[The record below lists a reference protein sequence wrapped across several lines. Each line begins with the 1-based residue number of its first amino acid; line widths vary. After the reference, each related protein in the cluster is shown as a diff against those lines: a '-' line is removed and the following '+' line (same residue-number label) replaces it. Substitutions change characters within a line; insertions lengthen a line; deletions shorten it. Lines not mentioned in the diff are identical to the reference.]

1 MDGTT
6 LFRVYNRTNYDIG
19 VTLTS
24 GLKPVIRNGS
34 FLPLSVNDILYI
46 ESTALR
52 SKPFSSKI
60 LVIENDNNEELSLE
74 DIGGFSDPYAKKH
87 FDADEIAANL
97 EKSAKSIAAW
107 LKDIEDPIELDAI
120 RDMAEKMD
128 LPGSK
133 LKLIQA
139 KVPNRNLLE
148 SEEE

>member
-19 VTLTS
+19 ITLTS
-24 GLKPVIRNGS
+24 GQKPVIRANS

-52 SKPFSSKI
+52 SKPFSAKI
-60 LVIENDNNEELSLE
+60 LVAEDDNHKEMSLE
-74 DIGGFSDPYAKKH
+74 DLGGYTDPYTEKH
-87 FDADEIAANL
+87 YDVDEITAQL
-97 EKSAKSIAAW
+97 EKSAKSIANW
-107 LKDIEDPIELDAI
+107 IKDIENPVELDAI
-120 RDMAEKMD
+120 RAIAEQMD

-133 LKLIQA
+133 LKIIQA

-148 SEEE
+148 PDEE